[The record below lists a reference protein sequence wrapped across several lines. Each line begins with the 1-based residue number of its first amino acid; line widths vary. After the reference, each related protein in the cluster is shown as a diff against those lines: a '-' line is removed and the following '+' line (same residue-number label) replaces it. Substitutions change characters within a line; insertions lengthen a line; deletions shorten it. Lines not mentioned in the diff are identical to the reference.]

1 MKRLP
6 SWRSALHAYLHDVW
20 RKPLVW
26 GEHDCALFS
35 AGGVQAM
42 TGEDFGAPYRG
53 RYKTLA
59 GGLRLLKKRG
69 FDSHADLAASLLE
82 EIHPSM
88 AQVGDLVAVKVDD
101 AGLYALGIVQGSR
114 IYVLRPDAGAIGTV
128 DLLDAERAFRV

>member
-1 MKRLP
+1 MNRLP
-6 SWRSALHAYLHDVW
+6 SWRSALHAYLHEVW

-26 GEHDCALFS
+26 GEYDCALFS
-35 AGGVQAM
+35 AGGVEVM
-42 TGEDFGAPYRG
+42 TGEDFSAPYRG

-59 GGLRLLKKRG
+59 GGLRLLKKHG
-69 FDSHADLAASLLE
+69 FDSHADLAASLFE

-88 AQVGDLVAVKVDD
+88 AQVGDLAAVKVAD

-114 IYVLRPDAGAIGTV
+114 IYVLRPETAGIGTV